1 VENVG
6 ATGGFYLKTIKLLAT
21 YPGMS
26 KRAEMFYSLP
36 QLKSFGVDT
45 MVIAC
50 RSEGLHGTG
59 YLPYFSEY
67 ASMRVYRPYRNMME
81 MFLAPWLHYAKVQTL
96 VREFD
101 PDIILSSQQM
111 TLNLAE
117 KLAKEFQAPLV
128 LWIETSAHEF
138 ATGKAAKGRIPF
150 KVLLSL
156 ARMPATETAWWKWII
171 RKCSAIIT
179 CNPTDKP
186 YLKCLSQYGK
196 PIHYIPWPI
205 GLDPGFA
212 NKLSSLPKKKWGIY
226 AGSLLSSKNI
236 REFEETIPKIL
247 KETPTEKFI
256 FIGHGEEHKVIARLR
271 RLFGSKIYY
280 VPDMPKE
287 EVANL
292 IASSWYA
299 YTPARK
305 FGSWQFIGDCW
316 GLGTPLVT
324 TYNSG
329 YIEHGYN
336 GLFTS
341 PKEIVT
347 TVNTLFCDH
356 KLYSR
361 LRKGGFATADERHP
375 KRIAEKLF
383 GVIEGRARGGIK

>member
-1 VENVG
+1 MN
-6 ATGGFYLKTIKLLAT
+6 
-21 YPGMS
+21 
-26 KRAEMFYSLP
+26 KRAEMFYCLP
-36 QLKSFGVDT
+36 QLKGLGIDT
-45 MVIAC
+45 MVIAS
-50 RSEGLHGTG
+50 RSAGLHGTG
-59 YLPYFSEY
+59 YLPYFSDY
-67 ASMRVYRPYRNMME
+67 ASLKVYRPYRNLTE
-81 MFLAPWLHYAKVQTL
+81 MFLAPWLHYAKVHAL

-117 KLAKEFQAPLV
+117 KIAKESEAPLI
-128 LWIETSAHEF
+128 LWIETPAHEF
-138 ATGKAAKGRIPF
+138 ATGKAARYNAIPF
-150 KVLLSL
+150 QVLSSL
-156 ARMPATETAWWKWII
+156 ARTPPTETAWWKWII
-171 RKCSAIIT
+171 RKCNAIIT

-196 PIHYIPWPI
+196 PIYYIPWPI

-212 NKLSSLPKKKWGIY
+212 NKLRSLPKKKWGIY

-236 REFEETIPKIL
+236 REFEETIPQIL
-247 KETPTEKFI
+247 KDTPTEKFI
-256 FIGHGEEHKVIARLR
+256 FIGHGKEQKVIARLR

-287 EVANL
+287 EVANF

-305 FGSWQFIGDCW
+305 SGSWQFIGDCW
-316 GLGTPLVT
+316 GLGTPLIT

-329 YIEHGYN
+329 YIERGYN

-347 TVNTLFCDH
+347 TVNTLFYNR
-356 KLYSR
+356 KLYYK

-375 KRIAEKLF
+375 KGIAEKLF
-383 GVIEGRARGGIK
+383 GVIEECLNAERKDRK